1 MSYAASPLIT
11 RANRRVGLPLGLL
24 TGLLLSACAT
34 SPTGS
39 SSAAAY
45 QAAIADAAVASPGK
59 IAPLRPIPNGGAVK
73 VVAWMS
79 DSRVPC
85 SDGAQQCQFTV
96 GKNWMWVTLVPE
108 VKQAC
113 NSWQLGDT
121 ALRERLEQ
129 LLGLPPDSP
138 VKYQKTTFVTMQ
150 IPAASLRRPCIG
162 LDNADPSHPR
172 CSITEGANQTE
183 EVVNF
188 VGRQMAASYVTD
200 NPQGPGYPFTRLGYT
215 YDWAS
220 RPAAQPRYGASE
232 FIVVPGTAVQVLQQ
246 QPTASYCSTA
256 S

>member
-1 MSYAASPLIT
+1 MSYAAHSPLA
-11 RANRRVGLPLGLL
+11 RPSRRFGLPLGLL
-24 TGLLLSACAT
+24 AGLLLSACAT
-34 SPTGS
+34 PPSGS
-39 SSAAAY
+39 SSAAY
-45 QAAIADAAVASPGK
+45 QAAIADAAVASPAK
-59 IAPLRPIPNGGAVK
+59 VAPLWPIPAGGDVK
-73 VVAWMS
+73 VLAWMS

-96 GKNWMWVTLVPE
+96 SKNWMWVTLVPE

-113 NSWQLGDT
+113 SSWQLGAT

-138 VKYQKTTFVTMQ
+138 AKYQKTTFVTMQ
-150 IPAASLRRPCIG
+150 VPAASLRRPCVG

-172 CSITEGANQTE
+172 CSISEGSGQSD

-188 VGRQMAASYVTD
+188 VGRQMVASYVTD

-215 YDWAS
+215 FDWAK
-220 RPAAQPRYGASE
+220 RNTATARYGASE

-246 QPTASYCSTA
+246 QPTASYCGAA